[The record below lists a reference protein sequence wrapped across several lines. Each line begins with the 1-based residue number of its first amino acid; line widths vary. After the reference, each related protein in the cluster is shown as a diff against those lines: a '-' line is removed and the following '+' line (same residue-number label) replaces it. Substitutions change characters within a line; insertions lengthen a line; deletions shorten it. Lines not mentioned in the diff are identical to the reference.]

1 MYQSGNALLCTVLLS
16 MLDT

>member
-1 MYQSGNALLCTVLLS
+1 MYQSGNALLCTLLLS